1 MALAAAALSA
11 RIDACGAMACRL
23 PPSNDDGDIDTY
35 IALFVRLRRACPAF
49 QAFDDD
55 ELLRHAVAYIEA
67 REGDLAVRRQ
77 DCDLD
82 DSSGCYAEL
91 SQAFSDIVGGIAAMG
106 EAREESRSGQA
117 WMCSQVQVHALDA
130 WYRAYC
136 PTTSCSCPN

>member
-1 MALAAAALSA
+1 MGLAAAALGA
-11 RIDACGAMACRL
+11 KIDACGAMACRL
-23 PPSNDDGDIDTY
+23 PSSDDDDIDTY

-49 QAFDDD
+49 QAFGHD

-67 REGDLAVRRQ
+67 REGYLAVRRQ
-77 DCDLD
+77 NLD

-91 SQAFSDIVGGIAAMG
+91 SQEFADVVGGIAAMG

-136 PTTSCSCPN
+136 PTTSTSGVD